1 MQITNNIYLFQ
12 RDFLSF
18 IYIFVFLSFRS
29 ILKIEFVSSLRI
41 RIDPVPL
48 NGNDKVEVKA
58 VIKMASKENW
68 KRK

>member
-58 VIKMASKENW
+58 VIKMASKEN
-68 KRK
+68 